1 MTKSTTANYFR
12 EISIIYNHSE
22 IKPGLF
28 KFEVLS
34 LVNETIA
41 DWIIKNA
48 FPYEF
53 QEEMT
58 VGQRDFNP
66 LELSKYPVCVVPY
79 RYGELVKD
87 MTPSTSLVTCKRS
100 ILYTIILKEP
110 TDNIYALVKCG
121 YVKAD
126 ISFSSDYYKNNNYY
140 LSISFSEIWLYD
152 CIILV
157 NHKA

>member
-1 MTKSTTANYFR
+1 MEIINLGESEIELTITFKNEVNKNLHVLFYQKADVFRMTKSTISHYFR
-12 EISIIYNHSE
+12 GKSVIYNYSE

-41 DWIIKNA
+41 DGIIKNA

-66 LELSKYPVCVVPY
+66 LESSMC
-79 RYGELVKD
+79 
-87 MTPSTSLVTCKRS
+87 SS
-100 ILYTIILKEP
+100 I
-110 TDNIYALVKCG
+110 
-121 YVKAD
+121 
-126 ISFSSDYYKNNNYY
+126 
-140 LSISFSEIWLYD
+140 
-152 CIILV
+152 
-157 NHKA
+157 